1 MKKYDFSGWVTR
13 NDLKCSDGRTIRKDA
28 FKHNDGQIVPLVWNH
43 QHNDPENVL
52 GQVLLQNRDE
62 GVYGLG
68 FFNDTERAQNVKM
81 MVAHGDIVAM
91 SIWANQLKQR
101 GGDVMHGDIKEVSLV
116 LAGANPGAYI
126 DCPIAHSEDVED
138 GEATIYTGEEI
149 SLYHS
154 AKDDKEEEEEKKSK
168 DEKTEEDN
176 SEKTES
182 EDKKDVPKEKEE
194 KESVIDIINT
204 MSEKQQNAMYI
215 LIYELMAEKEEK
227 KDENLKHSDEG
238 GYKSMK
244 HNVFDNKE
252 NNDVGVLSHSAQEEI
267 LKMAKTSTV
276 GTFKTAMAI
285 YADEHNDELK
295 HGIDEIEKLF
305 PDYKD
310 VHPGAPELLERDQS
324 WVGTLMNKAKKSPI
338 SRVRTRQ
345 ADARANEIRAKGYN
359 NRTSKKTVSKN
370 LKLIMRTTDP
380 QTVYRRDELHRDDV
394 VDITDFD
401 VVAYQKVIMRHNLEE
416 DVALAALIGD
426 GREDTDPD
434 KIHENH
440 IRSVW
445 NDDELYTIHWD
456 VDIAAMEKK
465 LQGTN
470 TDAYFGEE
478 YIYAEAVVT
487 AALYSREQYKGKG
500 IPDFYCDPHV
510 LNMMLLARD
519 MNGRRIYDSK
529 DDLIKAL
536 NVGSIETVEQMAGR
550 TRTTESGD
558 TKKLLG
564 IFVNMGN
571 YQFGSTKGGEITN
584 FEDFDIDFNR
594 YKYLMETRLS
604 GALTEIKSAIALEIP
619 VAKGNTEPEGDE

>member
-13 NDLKCSDGRTIRKDA
+13 NDLKCSDGRTIRRDA
-28 FKHNDGQIVPLVWNH
+28 FKHNDGHVVPLVWNH
-43 QHNDPENVL
+43 QHNDSENVL
-52 GQVLLQNRDE
+52 GKVLLQNRDE

-91 SIWANQLKQR
+91 SIWANQLTQK

-154 AKDDKEEEEEKKSK
+154 AKDDKEEEEEKKSE
-168 DEKTEEDN
+168 DEK
-176 SEKTES
+176 KES
-182 EDKKDVPKEKEE
+182 EDKKNIPEKKED

-215 LIYELMAEKEEK
+215 LISELMAEKEEK
-227 KDENLKHSDEG
+227 KEEKLKHSDKG
-238 GYKSMK
+238 GYETMK
-244 HNVFDNKE
+244 YNVFDNKE
-252 NNDVGVLSHSAQEEI
+252 NNDVDVLSHSAQVEI
-267 LKMAKTSTV
+267 LNIAKSSSV
-276 GTFKTAMAI
+276 GSLKTAMAI
-285 YADEHNDELK
+285 YADEHNNELK
-295 HGIDEIEKLF
+295 HGIDDIEKLF
-305 PDYKD
+305 PDFKD

-324 WVGTLMNKAKKSPI
+324 WIGTMMNKVRKSPI
-338 SRVRTRQ
+338 SRIRTRQ
-345 ADARANEIRAKGYN
+345 ADARAEEIRAKGYN
-359 NRTSKKTVSKN
+359 NRTDKKTVSKN

-380 QTVYRRDELHRDDV
+380 QTVYRRDELHRDDIT
-394 VDITDFD
+394 DITDFD
-401 VVAYQKVIMRHNLEE
+401 VVAYQKTVMRHNLEE

-426 GREDTDPD
+426 GREDTDKD

-445 NDDELYTIHWD
+445 NDDELYTIHYD
-456 VDIAAMEKK
+456 VDISAMEKK

-470 TDAYFGEE
+470 TNANFGEE
-478 YIYAEAVVT
+478 YIYAEAVVA

-500 IPDFYCDPHV
+500 TPDFYCDPHV
-510 LNMMLLARD
+510 LNVMLLARD

-529 DDLIKAL
+529 SDLAKAL
-536 NVGSIETVEQMAGR
+536 NVGSIETVEQMAGK
-550 TRTTESGD
+550 TSTTDTGD

-564 IFVNMGN
+564 IFVHMGN
-571 YQFGSTKGGEITN
+571 YQFGCTKGGEITN
-584 FEDFDIDFNR
+584 FDDFDIDFNK

-619 VAKGNTEPEGDE
+619 VAKAAADHEITE